1 MLLRLVNSVG
11 IHVSCQIDSRIKK
24 EKAIRIKIIEDQNS
38 NKNQEFEKYK
48 ENELFYSR
56 KQNNFQIERKIF
68 SVVTRK
74 DGS

>member
-48 ENELFYSR
+48 EKELFYSR